1 MEIMKLS
8 AVLYCIR
15 WGEYPGEA
23 IPSNMAPFSFVIEDA
38 GMKLVREVL
47 VVLPPGME
55 LLR

>member
-1 MEIMKLS
+1 M
-8 AVLYCIR
+8 
-15 WGEYPGEA
+15 GEYPGEA